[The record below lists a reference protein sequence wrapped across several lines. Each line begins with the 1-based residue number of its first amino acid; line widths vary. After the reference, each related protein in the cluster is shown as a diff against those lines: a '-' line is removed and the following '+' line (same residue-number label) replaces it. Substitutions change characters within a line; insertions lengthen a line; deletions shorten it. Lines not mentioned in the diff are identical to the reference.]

1 MLAAIMEIFKNAK
14 KRACF
19 PAALSQGKT
28 KKTKQKKRPL
38 GPPNSSW
45 NLVGPNGLNFVFE
58 VQLLLRNPT
67 TTTMTTTTKTTT
79 TTATTKRRTGAL
91 GKSKFSYIKMYL
103 FLNFE

>member
-1 MLAAIMEIFKNAK
+1 MLAAIMEVFKHAK
-14 KRACF
+14 KNEHAF
-19 PAALSQGKT
+19 LPLSPREKQ
-28 KKTKQKKRPL
+28 KKQKKKRPL